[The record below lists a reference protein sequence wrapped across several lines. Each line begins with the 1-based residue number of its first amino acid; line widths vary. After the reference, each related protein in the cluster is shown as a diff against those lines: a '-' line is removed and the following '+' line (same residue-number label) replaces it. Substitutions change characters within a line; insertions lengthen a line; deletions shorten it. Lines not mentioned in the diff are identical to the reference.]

1 MFICCIA
8 PSHLLRA
15 GFDVAGTVR
24 GTLVITTMTG
34 IDVAII
40 GVGLVGSA
48 VIHQLTSAASP
59 ASSLQIVSLQN
70 SKKLLITKPGEKLS
84 LDGTGSWRD
93 SLAKSDVAAPNL
105 GQLVKLLEEIRA
117 VNKRHLVV
125 VDNTSD
131 EKVASFYPSFMQAG
145 FSVVTPNK
153 KAFSGSLDLYSDILH
168 SAIKQ
173 RGSDAQPPL
182 VYQESTVGAGLPIIS
197 TLDDL
202 VITGDK
208 IIRIEGVLSG
218 TLSYI
223 FNEFSPP
230 GGSTRK
236 FSEIVNVARDNGYT
250 EPNPGD
256 DLSGSDVARKLT
268 ILSRLIPEL
277 SNLLPGG
284 FESLDTQSL
293 TPAPLANVT
302 DPEEY
307 VRRLP
312 EFDSEFDAL
321 RAKAQEKNC
330 VLRYVGLIDVENK
343 QVKAGLLEYP
353 ASHPFATSLGGS
365 DNIISFTTQRYTP
378 RPLLVQGAG
387 AGADVTAMG
396 VVADLMRVAARR
408 E

>member
-1 MFICCIA
+1 
-8 PSHLLRA
+8 
-15 GFDVAGTVR
+15 
-24 GTLVITTMTG
+24 MTG

-48 VIHQLTSAASP
+48 VINQLATAPSPRAS
-59 ASSLQIVSLQN
+59 LNVVSLQN
-70 SKKLLITKPGEKLS
+70 SKKLLIAAPGEKLS
-84 LDGTGSWRD
+84 LDGTDSWRKA
-93 SLAKSDVAAPNL
+93 LAESDTAAPSL
-105 GQLVKLLEEIRA
+105 DELVKRLSEIVA

-131 EKVASFYPSFMQAG
+131 EKVASFYPSFLKAG
-145 FSVVTPNK
+145 FSIATPNK
-153 KAFSGSLDLYSDILH
+153 KAFSGSLDLYNDILR
-168 SAIKQ
+168 AALQQ
-173 RGSDAQPPL
+173 RDTEARPPL
-182 VYQESTVGAGLPIIS
+182 IYQESTVGAGLPIIG

-208 IIRIEGVLSG
+208 VIRIEGVLSG

-236 FSEIVNVARDNGYT
+236 FSEIVSVARENGYT
-250 EPNPGD
+250 EPHPGD

-277 SNLLPGG
+277 TSLLPDGYA
-284 FESLDTQSL
+284 SLDTESL
-293 TPAPLANVT
+293 TPAPLADVT
-302 DPEEY
+302 DADEY

-312 EFDSEFDAL
+312 EFDEEFDSL

-330 VLRYVGLIDVENK
+330 VLRYVGVIDVANQK
-343 QVKAGLLEYP
+343 IKAGLLEYP
-353 ASHPFATSLGGS
+353 ADHPFATSLGGS

-378 RPLLVQGAG
+378 RPLLVQGSG